1 MDEKRMPFMKF
12 KIVNTKNLKME
23 FKKNTKIWD
32 IYSLKFSS
40 LAGTQRYK
48 RSLWKKPGLQIKD
61 SGEAYDVN

>member
-1 MDEKRMPFMKF
+1 MPFMKF

-48 RSLWKKPGLQIKD
+48 RSL
-61 SGEAYDVN
+61 